1 MGNFGRRRPEDA
13 PIDRAEQ
20 RIRAE
25 AAPVDRPMLAERSR
39 TRERIGQ
46 SLRRSIAACSRSIA
60 SSVDRSPIAADRSQ
74 EHEEKSL
81 SFYFT
86 RFLLLFLVFFELFW
100 DISEFLIYLVGKL
113 GL

>member
-60 SSVDRSPIAADRSQ
+60 SSADRLQ
-74 EHEEKSL
+74 EHEEKTL

>member
-1 MGNFGRRRPEDA
+1 MGNSGRRIPEDTT
-13 PIDRAEQ
+13 IDRTEQ

-25 AAPVDRPMLAERSR
+25 AGPVDCPMLAEQSR
-39 TRERIGQ
+39 ARERIGQ
-46 SLRRSIAACSRSIA
+46 SLRRSITACSRSIA
-60 SSVDRSPIAADRSQ
+60 SSADRSQ
-74 EHEEKSL
+74 EHEEKTL